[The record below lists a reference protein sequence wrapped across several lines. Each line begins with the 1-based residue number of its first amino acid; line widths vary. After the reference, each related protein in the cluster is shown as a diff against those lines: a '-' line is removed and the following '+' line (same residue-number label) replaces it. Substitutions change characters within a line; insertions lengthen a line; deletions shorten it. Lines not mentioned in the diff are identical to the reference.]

1 MNDILR
7 LFQRTILLSGLFF
20 TVFTLGAQE
29 FNQTDAEGRKQ
40 GIWKKM
46 FPTGEMRYEG
56 EFKDDQAIGLFKYYY
71 KNGKLRATNNH
82 IGGGAVANHMY
93 HPNGKIKAK
102 GLYQNKE
109 KDSLWQYF
117 NEDERLIIEETYAE
131 NKLNGAQRKY
141 YENAQMGEE
150 TNFQMGE
157 KHGPWLKFFD
167 NGKPWLEG
175 NYLNGNLDGAFR
187 IFTEKGKTQTQG
199 KYSSGLRIG
208 TWLMFNENGSVRTQN
223 SYANGVLK
231 KQKPEN
237 GEFTEYFMDDI
248 PKSVYNYKGGK
259 KNGEFK
265 EYYEAGEWVQKKVPG
280 KMGGPDEMET
290 QLVGTKLKMK
300 GWYNL
305 GELNGK
311 LRHYKEDGSVDRIE
325 VWESGKLVS
334 TIEWDGVSD
343 E

>member
-1 MNDILR
+1 MNNIPNI
-7 LFQRTILLSGLFF
+7 FQRTLLLFF
-20 TVFTLGAQE
+20 LFFSLVLHAQE
-29 FNQTDAEGRKQ
+29 FNRTDVDGKKQ
-40 GIWKKM
+40 GVWKKM
-46 FPTGEMRYEG
+46 FPNGTMRYEG
-56 EFKDDQAIGLFKYYY
+56 EFKDDEAIGLFKYYY

-82 IGGGAVANHMY
+82 IGNGAVANHVY

-102 GLYQNKE
+102 GMYLNTK

-117 NEDERLIIEETYAE
+117 NETELLILEEVYAQDV
-131 NKLNGAQRKY
+131 LHGAQRKY

-150 TNFQMGE
+150 TNYQMG
-157 KHGPWLKFFD
+157 KKQGAWLKFFD
-167 NGKPWLEG
+167 NGKPWLEA
-175 NYLNGNLDGAFR
+175 NYKEGDLDGAFK
-187 IFTEKGKTQTQG
+187 IYTEKGKVQTQG
-199 KYSSGLRIG
+199 KYSAGLRIG
-208 TWLMFNENGSVRTQN
+208 TWLMFNDNGSVRTQN
-223 SYANGVLK
+223 VYANGVMK

-237 GEFTEYFMDDI
+237 GEFTEYYENDI
-248 PKSVYNYKGGK
+248 PKSIYNYKSGK

-265 EYYEAGEWVQKKVPG
+265 EYYEMGEWVQKKVPG
-280 KMGGPDEMET
+280 KMGGPDEMEE
-290 QLVGTKLKMK
+290 QLVGTQMKVK

-325 VWESGKLVS
+325 VWENGELVS